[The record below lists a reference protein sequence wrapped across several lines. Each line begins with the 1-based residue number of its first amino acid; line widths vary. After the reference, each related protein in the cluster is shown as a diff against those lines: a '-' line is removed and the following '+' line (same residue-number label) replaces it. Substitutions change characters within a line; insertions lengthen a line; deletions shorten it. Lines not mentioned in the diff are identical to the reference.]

1 MNAKWLTM
9 IGLAGLAAWAL
20 AVQWHARG
28 MACDDAYITFR
39 YADHLAQ
46 GLGLRW
52 NVDSPPCEGYSNLT
66 WVLAIAALMRVGL
79 DPVTA
84 ALLLSSACIVG
95 ITLLLARAG
104 ARSRLPMLTLVPA
117 LLLFANDE
125 LAVHASR
132 GLETLGFSVLAMGLL
147 AAVSRLCSEAPV
159 GWPHGFSLAA
169 LATLLFLTRPDG
181 VLISTTL
188 WLGAFFLVGRDPGR
202 RRVLFLAVGGWLLAG
217 ALYAAWKLAYFG
229 YLLPNPFYAK
239 SGDGAFVGIA
249 EMLAFVVDY
258 AWLLA
263 GTVLAALAALLR
275 QKPPVAAHPAP
286 IEATAL
292 LAIAVA
298 VPWLTYS
305 AKVLHEIGFA
315 HRFSW
320 PLAPVLAL
328 GMART
333 LAVAANRLPAAGRRL
348 PTVLA
353 ATAVFATLVASWPT
367 LHGQW
372 RQLQQPRA
380 TDPGTAA
387 FLRVGQAIF
396 DTGIAPQLTLFCAN
410 AGATPYAAK
419 AHHVDPAGLV
429 DDGYCLRTPL
439 AERQRY
445 QAGLKFDVVLWNL
458 FPASPGAASFDT
470 DPRAVAS
477 NYLNRTWL
485 ANSAAL
491 DPGTN
496 LGLAEKTV
504 EQRKF
509 DLFTHMYVLREFG
522 TLVGELHL
530 PGLSARLFLYV
541 WKQSPHH
548 DLLVRHLGSRVDI
561 PAEKIDFA
569 ANTR

>member
-9 IGLAGLAAWAL
+9 IGLAGLAAWGL

-39 YADHLAQ
+39 YADNLAQ

-66 WVLAIAALMRVGL
+66 WVLAVAALIGVGL

-95 ITLLLARAG
+95 FTLLLARAG
-104 ARSRLPMLTLVPA
+104 AGSRLPLLTLVPA
-117 LLLFANDE
+117 LLLFANEE

-132 GLETLGFSVLAMGLL
+132 GLETLGFALLAMGLL
-147 AAVSRLCSEAPV
+147 AAVARLCSEAPV
-159 GWPHGFSLAA
+159 AGRHGLLLAT

-181 VLISTTL
+181 VLISTAL
-188 WLGAFFLVGRDPGR
+188 WLGAFFLVRRDPGR
-202 RRVLFLAVGGWLLAG
+202 RRVLFVGVAGWLLAG

-249 EMLAFVVDY
+249 EMLAFVADY
-258 AWLLA
+258 AWLLG
-263 GTVLAALAALLR
+263 GTLLAALLALLR
-275 QKPPVAAHPAP
+275 GRTPAAARTAPVDT
-286 IEATAL
+286 TAL

-320 PLAPVLAL
+320 PLAPLLAL
-328 GMART
+328 GMARA
-333 LAVAANRLPAAGRRL
+333 LAVAADRLPTAGRRL

-353 ATAVFATLVASWPT
+353 ASAVLATVVGSWPT
-367 LHGQW
+367 LRSQW
-372 RQLQQPRA
+372 QRLQQPSA

-396 DTGIAPQLTLFCAN
+396 DSGIAPQLTLFCAN
-410 AGATPYAAK
+410 AGATPYAAR

-439 AERQRY
+439 EERQRY
-445 QAGLKFDVVLWNL
+445 QAGLRFDVVLWNL
-458 FPASPGAASFDT
+458 FPASPGAESFDT

-477 NYLNRTWL
+477 HYLNRTWL

-496 LGLAEKTV
+496 LGLAQKTV

-561 PAEKIDFA
+561 PVERIDYA
-569 ANTR
+569 ADAR